1 MFSALGRFSSNI
13 TFNRR
18 NKLRT
23 LSTPERSTPG
33 SVPNALSSA
42 AILPMKHGRLLLSAL
57 ILCVTPL
64 STNTFAEPP
73 NRIETTIQTTAES
86 TSATTSESTTE
97 STAVPIYGIEA
108 LETPQAARPPLPEG
122 PWFQV
127 EVYIFRQTS
136 GNTSEVWPAK
146 DPINFA
152 TSTSLMTVDL
162 TPTNASDIAFQ
173 QLSTEQVQSYDVG
186 QRLAGSRNYK
196 MLYKAAWRQP
206 FVSRQEAP
214 TVFISA
220 GNQETSNRRE
230 LEGTL
235 RLHKGRYLHV
245 DAHLVL
251 GKYEEHF
258 QEIGATPAPT
268 TLGTSSNANTPL
280 PSQAN
285 AFDDTEPLVASPEV
299 MALEIFELKES
310 RRMRSGE
317 LHYLDHPK
325 FGMLIQINRIK
336 ENQG

>member
-1 MFSALGRFSSNI
+1 MFSALGRLRNI

-18 NKLRT
+18 NKLGA
-23 LSTPERSTPG
+23 LSAPERSRSG
-33 SVPNALSSA
+33 SVPNAFSSA
-42 AILPMKHGRLLLSAL
+42 AILPMKPGRLLLSAM
-57 ILCVTPL
+57 ILCVAPL
-64 STNTFAEPP
+64 STNTLAEPP
-73 NRIETTIQTTAES
+73 TSIEITAETTSITTA
-86 TSATTSESTTE
+86 ESTTE

-136 GNTSEVWPAK
+136 GNSSEVWPAK
-146 DPINFA
+146 DPINFG
-152 TSTSLMTVDL
+152 TSTGLMTVDL
-162 TPTNASDIAFQ
+162 TPTDAGDIAFQ

-299 MALEIFELKES
+299 MALEMFELKES

-336 ENQG
+336 GNQG